1 MVRQHR
7 LGAQELGLSGHQ
19 TSQSPLTTCG
29 GLSPLYT
36 KGASLPRQI
45 QPAKKVCLGGILP
58 ANYDLIVIFL
68 QKPEPQENLRLWG
81 FYDRVRERRLAV
93 RPPDPGMHPGPFRVM
108 VYHTRSR
115 EARNASPP
123 ETGTAVPTR
132 DPSASFGCSVTLPSR
147 GVDPLPTGSPPDEWA
162 ATAG

>member
-45 QPAKKVCLGGILP
+45 QPAKKVCEGGILP
-58 ANYDLIVIFL
+58 TNYDLIVIFL
-68 QKPEPQENLRLWG
+68 QNQSHRKTCGSGGSMIGCGSAVWPSGHRTSVPLDPFLSPASCVARLS
-81 FYDRVRERRLAV
+81 A
-93 RPPDPGMHPGPFRVM
+93 PGVINHHPVGALM
-108 VYHTRSR
+108 QSW
-115 EARNASPP
+115 
-123 ETGTAVPTR
+123 
-132 DPSASFGCSVTLPSR
+132 PSAEPRPVQCLGSHTALPR
-147 GVDPLPTGSPPDEWA
+147 WA
-162 ATAG
+162 GWLKKGKEGALV

>member
-58 ANYDLIVIFL
+58 TNYDLIVIFL
-68 QKPEPQENLRLWG
+68 QNQS
-81 FYDRVRERRLAV
+81 RRKTCGSGVYRTGLSVAL
-93 RPPDPGMHPGPFRVM
+93 DPGLHWGPFQGWPASLGARGLAA
-108 VYHTRSR
+108 HTAW
-115 EARNASPP
+115 E
-123 ETGTAVPTR
+123 
-132 DPSASFGCSVTLPSR
+132 SFGRPAT
-147 GVDPLPTGSPPDEWA
+147 GPL
-162 ATAG
+162 AGGLIHYRLGHHLMNGGRQPGEDAGCKIARMMV

>member
-1 MVRQHR
+1 MGRQHR

-58 ANYDLIVIFL
+58 TNYDLIVIFL
-68 QKPEPQENLRLWG
+68 QNQSRRFPCGSEGSMIGCGSAVWPSGHRTQECT
-81 FYDRVRERRLAV
+81 LA
-93 RPPDPGMHPGPFRVM
+93 
-108 VYHTRSR
+108 
-115 EARNASPP
+115 
-123 ETGTAVPTR
+123 
-132 DPSASFGCSVTLPSR
+132 PSG
-147 GVDPLPTGSPPDEWA
+147 
-162 ATAG
+162 

>member
-1 MVRQHR
+1 MRQHR

-45 QPAKKVCLGGILP
+45 QPAKKVCEGGILP

-68 QKPEPQENLRLWG
+68 QNQSRRVSCGSGVYRTGLSVALCQECI
-81 FYDRVRERRLAV
+81 LA
-93 RPPDPGMHPGPFRVM
+93 
-108 VYHTRSR
+108 
-115 EARNASPP
+115 
-123 ETGTAVPTR
+123 
-132 DPSASFGCSVTLPSR
+132 PSG
-147 GVDPLPTGSPPDEWA
+147 
-162 ATAG
+162 

>member
-58 ANYDLIVIFL
+58 TNYDLIVIFL
-68 QKPEPQENLRLWG
+68 QNQSRRFPCGSGGWGIAPAFLW
-81 FYDRVRERRLAV
+81 L
-93 RPPDPGMHPGPFRVM
+93 
-108 VYHTRSR
+108 S
-115 EARNASPP
+115 ARIAPW
-123 ETGTAVPTR
+123 
-132 DPSASFGCSVTLPSR
+132 
-147 GVDPLPTGSPPDEWA
+147 PLPGDGLSHPEHGGPGRIPTGDRNGRP
-162 ATAG
+162 ATGPLAGGLIHDRLGHHLMNGRRQPGEDAGGEIARMMV